1 MKRSGIWAL
10 SLIVITVLFPL
21 ERGGAQSVN
30 TTIPVTVTVGAG
42 CSISGTGLN
51 FGIYVGSQL
60 TSTGTIT
67 VTCSQDRFYNV
78 TLSGGLHRGAGTPR
92 ALRNLDSPT
101 AGVRAEYFLYKDPTM
116 GLEWGDFG
124 FDGTYPGGT
133 PLFGTGTGSPQ
144 TLTIYGRLSAV
155 GGIQGAAPG
164 SYTDTVVATLF
175 F

>member
-10 SLIVITVLFPL
+10 SLIVVTVLFPL

-30 TTIPVTVTVGAG
+30 TTIPVSATVAAA

-51 FGIYVGSQL
+51 FGNYVGSQL

-78 TLSGGLHRGAGTPR
+78 TLSGGLHRGGGTR
-92 ALRNLDSPT
+92 ALSSPT
-101 AGVRAEYFLYKDPTM
+101 FPVRAIYFLYKDSVMTQ
-116 GLEWGDFG
+116 EWGDFG

-133 PLFGTGTGSPQ
+133 PVSGIGTGSQQ
-144 TLTIYGRLSAV
+144 TLTIYGKLPA
-155 GGIQGAAPG
+155 GELAGAAPG